1 MMLPLIEVQNFLQR
15 AGRGEIDSS
24 RLEPLIEQFGEDCKA
39 AMRKQF
45 SDRGDY
51 RIRMSGVGRPL
62 CQQQLEKQGHTQ
74 DVAYNDI
81 VRFATGDLLEAFAIL
96 VMKASGIKVV
106 DEQRKCSLELAGQ
119 TVNGTLDVILDID
132 GEEEVWDIKTASP
145 WSFENKFS
153 GRGGYDVIKEDDPF
167 GYVMQGHLYG
177 ESEKKRFGGWIVIN
191 KSTGEWDFVEA
202 PEEQSEDRKAYL
214 EDANKRVK
222 AITEDAPFKVPFQS
236 EPEYVTIDKQKVET
250 GNRLMPKTCSFCSFK
265 EMCWKNAVYA
275 PKATSKAKFK
285 PHVWY
290 TKLVKKDVA

>member
-1 MMLPLIEVQNFLQR
+1 MLPLIEVQNFLQR

-45 SDRGDY
+45 SNRGGY

-62 CQQQLEKQGHTQ
+62 CQQQLEKQGHVQ

-81 VRFATGDLLEAFAIL
+81 VKFATGDLLEAFAVL
-96 VMKASGIKVV
+96 VMRAAGLKVV
-106 DEQRKCSLELAGQ
+106 DEQKKCSLELAGE
-119 TVNGTLDVILDID
+119 TVNGTLDVILEID
-132 GEEEVWDIKTASP
+132 GQEEVWDIKTASP

-167 GYVMQGHLYG
+167 GYIMQGHLYG
-177 ESEKKRFGGWIVIN
+177 ESENKRFGGWIVIN
-191 KSTGEWDFVEA
+191 KSSGEWDFVEA
-202 PEEQSEDRKAYL
+202 PEEQSEDRKAYIA
-214 EDANKRVK
+214 DANKRVK

-236 EPEYVTIDKQKVET
+236 EPEYVTIDRQKVET

-265 EMCWKNAVYA
+265 SMCWKNAVYA

-290 TKLVKKDVA
+290 TKLVKKEVA

>member
-15 AGRGEIDSS
+15 AGRGEIGSS

-45 SDRGDY
+45 SNRGDY

-62 CQQQLEKQGHTQ
+62 CQQQLEKQGHKQ

-96 VMKASGIKVV
+96 VMKAAGLNVV
-106 DEQRKCSLELAGQ
+106 DEQKECTLELGGE
-119 TVNGTLDVILDID
+119 TVRGTLDLILETD
-132 GEEEVWDIKTASP
+132 GKEEVWDIKTASP

-167 GYVMQGHLYG
+167 GYIMQGHLYG
-177 ESEKKRFGGWIVIN
+177 ESENKRFGGWIVIN
-191 KSTGEWDFVEA
+191 KSNGEWDFVEA

-214 EDANKRVK
+214 ADANKRVK
-222 AITEDAPFKVPFQS
+222 ALTEDVPFKVPFQS
-236 EPEYVTIDKQKVET
+236 EPEYTTIDKQKVET

-265 EMCWKNAVYA
+265 SMCWKNAVYA
-275 PKATSKAKFK
+275 PKVTSKARFK

-290 TKLVKKDVA
+290 TKLVKRDVA

>member
-1 MMLPLIEVQNFLQR
+1 MLPLVEIQDFLQK

-45 SDRGDY
+45 SNRGEY

-62 CQQQLEKQGHTQ
+62 CQQQLEKQGHKQ

-96 VMKASGIKVV
+96 VMKAAGLNVV
-106 DEQRKCSLELAGQ
+106 DEQKKCSLELAGE
-119 TVNGTLDVILDID
+119 NISGTLDLILDVD

-145 WSFENKFS
+145 WSYENKFS

-167 GYVMQGHLYG
+167 GYIMQGHLYG
-177 ESEKKRFGGWIVIN
+177 EAEGKRFGGWIVIN
-191 KSTGEWDFVEA
+191 KSNGEWDFVEA
-202 PEEQSEDRKAYL
+202 PREQSEDRKAYL
-214 EDANKRVK
+214 EDANRRVE
-222 AITEDAPFKVPFQS
+222 AITNDAPFKVPFQS
-236 EPEYVTIDKQKVET
+236 TPEMHTVDGQKVET
-250 GNRLMPKTCSFCSFK
+250 GNRLMPKTCTFCSFK
-265 EMCWKNAVYA
+265 TMCWKNAVHA

-285 PHVWY
+285 PYTWY
-290 TKLVKKDVA
+290 TKHVKDVA

>member
-1 MMLPLIEVQNFLQR
+1 MLALVEVQDFLQK

-45 SDRGDY
+45 SRNSGY

-62 CQQQLEKQGHTQ
+62 CQQQLEKRGMTQ

-96 VMKASGIKVV
+96 VMRAAGLKVV
-106 DEQRKCSLELAGQ
+106 DEQKSCTLDIAGEKI
-119 TVNGTLDVILDID
+119 NGTLDLILDVD
-132 GEEEVWDIKTASP
+132 GEEKVWDIKTASP

-167 GYVMQGHLYG
+167 GYIMQGHLYG
-177 ESEKKRFGGWIVIN
+177 ESENKNFGGWIVIN
-191 KSTGEWDFVEA
+191 KSSGEWDFVQA
-202 PEEQSEDRKAYL
+202 PEDQSEDREAYL
-214 EDANKRVK
+214 KEAERRVN
-222 AITEDAPFKVPFQS
+222 AIVNDEEFKVPFQD
-236 EPEYVTIDKQKVET
+236 EFETVKIDGQVIRT
-250 GNRLMPKTCSFCSFK
+250 GNKLMPKTCTFCSFK
-265 EMCWKNAVYA
+265 EHCW
-275 PKATSKAKFK
+275 PKAEYGPKVTSRAKFK

-290 TKLVKKDVA
+290 TKLVKWEL

>member
-1 MMLPLIEVQNFLQR
+1 MLPLIEVQNFLQR

-45 SDRGDY
+45 SNRGGY
-51 RIRMSGVGRPL
+51 KIRMSGVGRPL
-62 CQQQLEKQGHTQ
+62 CQQQLEKQGHVQ

-81 VRFATGDLLEAFAIL
+81 VKFATGDLLEAFAVL
-96 VMKASGIKVV
+96 VMRAAGLKVI
-106 DEQRKCSLELAGQ
+106 DEQKKCSLELAGE
-119 TVNGTLDVILDID
+119 TVNGTLDVILEID
-132 GEEEVWDIKTASP
+132 GQEEVWDIKTASP

-177 ESEKKRFGGWIVIN
+177 ESENKRFGGWIVIN
-191 KSTGEWDFVEA
+191 KSSGEWDFVEA
-202 PEEQSEDRKAYL
+202 PEEQSEDRKAYIA
-214 EDANKRVK
+214 DANKRVK

-236 EPEYVTIDKQKVET
+236 EPEYVTIDRQKVET
-250 GNRLMPKTCSFCSFK
+250 GNRLMPKPCSFCSFK
-265 EMCWKNAVYA
+265 SMCWKNAVYA

-285 PHVWY
+285 PYVWY
-290 TKLVKKDVA
+290 TKLVKKEVA

>member
-1 MMLPLIEVQNFLQR
+1 MLPLIEVQNFLQR

-45 SDRGDY
+45 SNRGGY

-62 CQQQLEKQGHTQ
+62 CQQQLEKQGHVQ

-81 VRFATGDLLEAFAIL
+81 VKFATGDLLEAFAVL
-96 VMKASGIKVV
+96 VMRAAGLKVV
-106 DEQRKCSLELAGQ
+106 DEQKKCSLELAGE
-119 TVNGTLDVILDID
+119 TVNGTLDVILEID
-132 GEEEVWDIKTASP
+132 GQEEVWDIKTASP

-177 ESEKKRFGGWIVIN
+177 ESENKRFGGWIVIN
-191 KSTGEWDFVEA
+191 KSSGEWDFVEA
-202 PEEQSEDRKAYL
+202 PEEQSEDRKAYIA
-214 EDANKRVK
+214 DANKRVK

-236 EPEYVTIDKQKVET
+236 EPEYVTIDRQKVET

-265 EMCWKNAVYA
+265 SMCWKNAVYA

-290 TKLVKKDVA
+290 TKLVKKEVA

>member
-1 MMLPLIEVQNFLQR
+1 MLPLIEVQNFLQR

-45 SDRGDY
+45 SNRGGY
-51 RIRMSGVGRPL
+51 KIRMSGVGRPL
-62 CQQQLEKQGHTQ
+62 CQQQLEKQGHVQ

-81 VRFATGDLLEAFAIL
+81 VKFATGDLLEAFAVL
-96 VMKASGIKVV
+96 VMRAAGLKVV
-106 DEQRKCSLELAGQ
+106 DEQKKCSLELAGE
-119 TVNGTLDVILDID
+119 TVNGTLDVILEID
-132 GEEEVWDIKTASP
+132 GQEEVWDIKTASP

-177 ESEKKRFGGWIVIN
+177 ESENKRFGGWIVIN
-191 KSTGEWDFVEA
+191 KSSGEWDFVEA
-202 PEEQSEDRKAYL
+202 PEEQSEDRKAYIA
-214 EDANKRVK
+214 DANKRVK
-222 AITEDAPFKVPFQS
+222 AITEDAPFKIPFQS
-236 EPEYVTIDKQKVET
+236 EPEYVTIDRQKVET
-250 GNRLMPKTCSFCSFK
+250 GNRLMPRTCSFCSFK
-265 EMCWKNAVYA
+265 SMCWKNAVYA

-290 TKLVKKDVA
+290 TKLVKKEVA

>member
-1 MMLPLIEVQNFLQR
+1 MLPLIEVQNFLQR

-24 RLEPLIEQFGEDCKA
+24 RLETLIEQFGEDCK
-39 AMRKQF
+39 
-45 SDRGDY
+45 
-51 RIRMSGVGRPL
+51 
-62 CQQQLEKQGHTQ
+62 
-74 DVAYNDI
+74 
-81 VRFATGDLLEAFAIL
+81 
-96 VMKASGIKVV
+96 
-106 DEQRKCSLELAGQ
+106 ELAGQ
-119 TVNGTLDVILDID
+119 TVNGTLDVILDVD

-222 AITEDAPFKVPFQS
+222 AIVEDAPFKVPFQS
-236 EPEYVTIDKQKVET
+236 EPEYVTIDRQKVET

-265 EMCWKNAVYA
+265 EKCWKNAVYA

>member
-1 MMLPLIEVQNFLQR
+1 MLPLIEVQNFLQR

-45 SDRGDY
+45 SNRGGY
-51 RIRMSGVGRPL
+51 KIRMSGVGRPL
-62 CQQQLEKQGHTQ
+62 CQQQLEKQGHVQ

-81 VRFATGDLLEAFAIL
+81 VKFATGDLLEAFAVL
-96 VMKASGIKVV
+96 VMRAAGLKVV
-106 DEQRKCSLELAGQ
+106 DEQKKCSLELAGE
-119 TVNGTLDVILDID
+119 TVNGTLDVILEID
-132 GEEEVWDIKTASP
+132 GQEEVWDIKTASP

-177 ESEKKRFGGWIVIN
+177 ESENKRFGGWIVIN
-191 KSTGEWDFVEA
+191 KSSGEWDFVEA
-202 PEEQSEDRKAYL
+202 PEEQSEDRKAYIA
-214 EDANKRVK
+214 DANKRVK

-236 EPEYVTIDKQKVET
+236 EPEYVTIDRQKVET

-265 EMCWKNAVYA
+265 SMCWKNAVYA

-290 TKLVKKDVA
+290 TKLVKKEVA

>member
-1 MMLPLIEVQNFLQR
+1 MLPFIEVQNFLQR

-45 SDRGDY
+45 SNRGGY
-51 RIRMSGVGRPL
+51 KIRMSGVGRPL
-62 CQQQLEKQGHTQ
+62 CQQQLEKQGHVQ

-81 VRFATGDLLEAFAIL
+81 VKFATGDLLEAFAVL
-96 VMKASGIKVV
+96 VMRAAGLKVV
-106 DEQRKCSLELAGQ
+106 DEQKKCSLELAGE
-119 TVNGTLDVILDID
+119 TVNGTLDVILEID
-132 GEEEVWDIKTASP
+132 GQEEVWDIKTASP

-177 ESEKKRFGGWIVIN
+177 ESENKRFGGWIVIN
-191 KSTGEWDFVEA
+191 KSSGEWDFVEA
-202 PEEQSEDRKAYL
+202 PEEQSEDRKAYIA
-214 EDANKRVK
+214 DANKRVK

-236 EPEYVTIDKQKVET
+236 EPEYVTIDRQKVET

-265 EMCWKNAVYA
+265 SMCWKNAVYA

-290 TKLVKKDVA
+290 TKLVKKEVA

>member
-1 MMLPLIEVQNFLQR
+1 MIQLVEVQDFLQK

-24 RLEPLIEQFGEDCKA
+24 RLEHLIEQFGEDCKA

-45 SDRGDY
+45 SSRGDY
-51 RIRMSGVGRPL
+51 RVRMSGVGRPL
-62 CQQQLEKQGHTQ
+62 CQQQLEKQGNKQ

-96 VMKASGIKVV
+96 VMRGAGLDVV
-106 DEQRKCSLELAGQ
+106 AEQKKCSLELGGQ
-119 TVNGTLDVILDID
+119 TVNGTLDIILNID

-145 WSFENKFS
+145 WSFDNKFS

-177 ESEKKRFGGWIVIN
+177 ESEGKRFGGWIVIN

-202 PEEQSEDRKAYL
+202 PREQSEDRKAYL
-214 EDANKRVK
+214 EDANKRVE
-222 AITEDAPFKVPFQS
+222 AIVNDAPFKIPFQS
-236 EPEYVTIDKQKVET
+236 VPETVTIDRQKTET
-250 GNRLMPKTCSFCSFK
+250 GNRLMPKTCTFCSFK
-265 EMCWKNAVYA
+265 TKCWKNAELA
-275 PKATSKAKFK
+275 PKITSKARFK

-290 TKLVKKDVA
+290 TKLVKRELD

>member
-1 MMLPLIEVQNFLQR
+1 MLQLVEVQDFLQK

-24 RLEPLIEQFGEDCKA
+24 RLEHLIEQFGEDCKA

-45 SDRGDY
+45 SSRGDY

-62 CQQQLEKQGHTQ
+62 CQQQLEKQGNKQ

-96 VMKASGIKVV
+96 VMRAAGLDVV
-106 DEQRKCSLELAGQ
+106 AEQKKCSLELGGQ
-119 TVNGTLDVILDID
+119 TVNGTLDIILNID

-167 GYVMQGHLYG
+167 GYVMQGHLYA
-177 ESEKKRFGGWIVIN
+177 ESEGKRFGGWIVIN

-202 PEEQSEDRKAYL
+202 PREQSEDRKAYL
-214 EDANKRVK
+214 EDANKRVE
-222 AITEDAPFKVPFQS
+222 AIINDAPFKVPFQS
-236 EPEYVTIDKQKVET
+236 EPETTTIDRQKVET
-250 GNRLMPKTCSFCSFK
+250 GNRLMPKTCTFCSFK
-265 EMCWKNAVYA
+265 TKCWKNAELA
-275 PKATSKAKFK
+275 PKITSKARFK

-290 TKLVKKDVA
+290 TKLVKRELD

>member
-1 MMLPLIEVQNFLQR
+1 MLPLIEVQNFLQR

-45 SDRGDY
+45 SNRGGY
-51 RIRMSGVGRPL
+51 TIRMSGVGRPL
-62 CQQQLEKQGHTQ
+62 CQQQLEKQGYVQ

-81 VRFATGDLLEAFAIL
+81 VRFATGDLLEAFAVL
-96 VMKASGIKVV
+96 VMRAAGLKVV
-106 DEQRKCSLELAGQ
+106 DEQKKCSLELAGK
-119 TVNGTLDVILDID
+119 TVNGTLDVILEID
-132 GEEEVWDIKTASP
+132 GQEEVWDIKTASP

-177 ESEKKRFGGWIVIN
+177 ESENKRFGGWIVIN
-191 KSTGEWDFVEA
+191 KSSGEWDFVEA
-202 PEEQSEDRKAYL
+202 PEEQSEDRKAYIA
-214 EDANKRVK
+214 DANKRVK
-222 AITEDAPFKVPFQS
+222 DITEDAPFKIPFQS
-236 EPEYVTIDKQKVET
+236 APEYVTIDKQKVET

-265 EMCWKNAVYA
+265 SMCWKNAVYA

-290 TKLVKKDVA
+290 TKLVKKEVA

>member
-1 MMLPLIEVQNFLQR
+1 MLPLIEVQNFLQR

-45 SDRGDY
+45 SNRGGY
-51 RIRMSGVGRPL
+51 KIRMSGVGRPL
-62 CQQQLEKQGHTQ
+62 CQQQLEKQGHVQ

-81 VRFATGDLLEAFAIL
+81 VKFATGDLLEAFAVL
-96 VMKASGIKVV
+96 VMRAAGLKVV
-106 DEQRKCSLELAGQ
+106 DEQKKCSLELAGE
-119 TVNGTLDVILDID
+119 TVNGTLDVILEID
-132 GEEEVWDIKTASP
+132 GQEEVWDIKTASP

-153 GRGGYDVIKEDDPF
+153 GRGVYDVIKEDDPF

-177 ESEKKRFGGWIVIN
+177 ESENKRFGGWIVIN
-191 KSTGEWDFVEA
+191 KSSGEWDFVEA
-202 PEEQSEDRKAYL
+202 PEEQSEDRKAYIA
-214 EDANKRVK
+214 DANKRVK

-236 EPEYVTIDKQKVET
+236 EPEYVTIDRQKVET

-265 EMCWKNAVYA
+265 SMCWKNAVYA

-290 TKLVKKDVA
+290 TKLVKKEVA